1 MPTFSSDPSQ
11 SNDSDDEMVI
21 EDALE
26 KSGTDTEMADARS
39 NVDGISTV
47 DQDASDRHVQSQD
60 VLEGIPN
67 LFRLLYLVDEHGWGS
82 ISIGEWMYGNRS
94 EIVKI
99 LRHAQYLAENLAAL
113 LSQVDS
119 LDHLTSS
126 LRTGLYL
133 VLDPDH
139 DSLGPSK
146 NPLRRP
152 CAAIVTFMRYL
163 TKLADHII
171 ALVSPSQ
178 AEAFVWD
185 TSARNKDLPEDQQ
198 DNDDN
203 SQLFSFEVSKSQ
215 TGGECSWERW
225 IYGPC
230 RVKIAAENKNKTI
243 PGLTRPP
250 SWAVLTLATQHT
262 KA

>member
-11 SNDSDDEMVI
+11 SNDSDDEMAI

-26 KSGTDTEMADARS
+26 KSGTDTEMADAGS
-39 NVDGISTV
+39 NVDEISTV
-47 DQDASDRHVQSQD
+47 DQDASNQHVQSQD
-60 VLEGIPN
+60 VLESIPN
-67 LFRLLYLVDEHGWGS
+67 LFRLLYLVDEHGSGG
-82 ISIGEWMYGNRS
+82 IRMYGNRS

-203 SQLFSFEVSKSQ
+203 SQLFSFEVSKSLKQ
-215 TGGECSWERW
+215 
-225 IYGPC
+225 
-230 RVKIAAENKNKTI
+230 VENAVGSAGFTVPVESKLLPKTRI
-243 PGLTRPP
+243 KQYLGSLDPHRGQSSL
-250 SWAVLTLATQHT
+250 
-262 KA
+262 